1 MVIWRQTDI
10 FTGFC
15 VPFRKKSYLCRRN
28 QIISTIMC
36 MFNISVKDE
45 LINETRQA
53 FASET
58 AMNTWLQQ
66 QVEALL
72 MAYNASQQ
80 AARQKAR
87 QAIAAMRS
95 QSEANGNAELTL
107 DEINDEIRQARA
119 ARRMAL

>member
-1 MVIWRQTDI
+1 
-10 FTGFC
+10 
-15 VPFRKKSYLCRRN
+15 
-28 QIISTIMC
+28 MC